1 MPRNKFD
8 FSNEDLLNSSLYV
21 ISIFLIPRFSRRI
34 VFLPCLPASREDER
48 EGPVGVYKLVY
59 DFAAKAGSLEGYVY
73 PGGKADLK
81 YLPQWSDNLIN
92 LYRSLPPEARDE
104 IQDACDETLGRTIR
118 SLLPLLGEDHE
129 VIKKLRSL
137 VKGKLPSSFDDFPH
151 SRR

>member
-1 MPRNKFD
+1 MARNKFD
-8 FSNEDLLNSSLYV
+8 FSHEHLLNLSLYV
-21 ISIFLIPRFSRRI
+21 ISTFLISRFSRRI
-34 VFLPCLPASREDER
+34 VFLPYLPASREDER
-48 EGPVGVYKLVY
+48 EVPVGVYKQVY

-73 PGGKADLK
+73 PGGKADLQ

-92 LYRSLPPEARDE
+92 LYRSLPPEAREE
-104 IQDACDETLGRTIR
+104 IQGACDETLGRTIR

-151 SRR
+151 GRR